1 MPLKAQWP
9 MRFPSGSQQRGL
21 RRNGRTMPASP
32 ASRFTRSQDVGAGT
46 RSKGKIHRRRVRCQR
61 HGLQPSF
68 LWIVKKRAQVLERIC
83 LILGFSQNYPQ
94 ACPNS
99 EASLSAISRQPADGA
114 RIQGF
119 SGNRL
124 WINGKFPHRVNFLP
138 KPPTAHPRVFPKF
151 SRRGNV
157 QMPWTARSYPQIW
170 RKHCLH
176 GFLFTWFGCQPL
188 SHFAKKP

>member
-46 RSKGKIHRRRVRCQR
+46 RSKNKIHRRRVRCQR

-68 LWIVKKRAQVLERIC
+68 LWIMKKPRQVLERIY
-83 LILGFSQNYPQ
+83 LISGFSQNYPQ
-94 ACPNS
+94 ACPDS
-99 EASLSAISRQPADGA
+99 EAGLSAVLRQPADGA
-114 RIQGF
+114 WMQGLP
-119 SGNRL
+119 GNRL
-124 WINGKFPHRVNFLP
+124 WINGKFPHEVDFLP
-138 KPPTAHPRVFPKF
+138 KPPTAHPRVSPKF

-157 QMPWTARSYPQIW
+157 RMPWTARSYPQIW

-176 GFLFTWFGCQPL
+176 GFLFT
-188 SHFAKKP
+188 